1 MDSRD
6 YVYAFDIQGLN
17 GAPAD
22 FELPSGISNPIAG
35 VFLPQAA
42 PDWLGRRKYPA
53 RILLATEEALWVI
66 AHSTACVLP
75 ARILLRD
82 LEALECAR
90 FLLLGWIGL
99 HTGIGEHVLA
109 YNQRS
114 CDVVDRFLLGIKARW
129 MPRELRFCR
138 VPKQTFGA
146 ALDQK
151 FNFAWSSEAIDEHE
165 YPLIRYF
172 QPTTVHRR
180 RWFFYRRESWSAGDL
195 LVLTERR
202 VLWIAERYGTVY
214 APYGIVSRSAPLSS
228 LRGFHPCMF
237 NNQPSLECDLS
248 SGRTW
253 RFQLATGLES
263 EARRFTDCVNGV
275 LPLLKEPGR
284 DLDRR
289 TSDTGLENEHLQ

>member
-66 AHSTACVLP
+66 AHSTACVPP

-165 YPLIRYF
+165 YPAD
-172 QPTTVHRR
+172 HR
-180 RWFFYRRESWSAGDL
+180 
-195 LVLTERR
+195 
-202 VLWIAERYGTVY
+202 
-214 APYGIVSRSAPLSS
+214 APAPLVPLPARILVCRGPACAHRETSLVDRGTIRDGLCAVRRSQQVGPALFSQGFSS
-228 LRGFHPCMF
+228 LHVE
-237 NNQPSLECDLS
+237 QPAKSRVRS
-248 SGRTW
+248 QFRSNMAFPARHGTRIGST
-253 RFQLATGLES
+253 QVHGL
-263 EARRFTDCVNGV
+263 R
-275 LPLLKEPGR
+275 
-284 DLDRR
+284 
-289 TSDTGLENEHLQ
+289 